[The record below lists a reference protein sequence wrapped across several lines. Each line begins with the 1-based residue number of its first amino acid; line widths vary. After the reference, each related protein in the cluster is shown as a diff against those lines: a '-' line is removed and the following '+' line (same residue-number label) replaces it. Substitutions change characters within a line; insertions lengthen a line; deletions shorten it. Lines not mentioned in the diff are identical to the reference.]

1 VTGIPSYLSWRQ
13 IDYHPAIPV
22 MPLDRLAPHLPHI
35 ESALEVGCNTGSVAI
50 LLAQRGVE
58 VLGVDIN
65 DQAIHT
71 AQERAAKLGLGRILR
86 FCKTDILESPDLG
99 YFDLVL
105 LVRTLTCFPDVSSWQ
120 CLLRSAHQHIKSSGL
135 IYVHDF
141 MICPGISDYEERYRE
156 GQNFGWR
163 AGNFPV
169 RDASG
174 KLSFVAHHHSDEELH
189 EITRPYQVLYLDFHS
204 SLSMNGNECK
214 MFEFIG
220 RKI

>member
-1 VTGIPSYLSWRQ
+1 MTGIPSYLSWRQ
-13 IDYHPAIPV
+13 IEYHPAIPV
-22 MPLDRLAPHLPHI
+22 LPLDRLAPHLPHI

-50 LLAQRGVE
+50 LLAQRGIE
-58 VLGVDIN
+58 VLGIDIN
-65 DQAIHT
+65 AQAIHA
-71 AQERAAKLGLGRILR
+71 AQEHTAELRLGRAPR

-99 YFDLVL
+99 HFDLVL
-105 LVRTLTCFPDVSSWQ
+105 LVRTLTCFADLSSWRR
-120 CLLRSAHQHIKSSGL
+120 LLSRAHQHINSSGL

-141 MICPGISDYEERYRE
+141 TVSPEINTYEERYRE
-156 GQNFGWR
+156 GQSLGWR
-163 AGNFPV
+163 PGNFPV

-174 KLSFVAHHHSDEELH
+174 KLSFVAHHHSEEELQ
-189 EITRPYQVLYLDFHS
+189 EITRPYQVLYLGFHS